1 VYRRSIVDT
10 IGTAL
15 KAFFVVA
22 MAVNLLAWQ
31 HLVLG
36 FDTRSIRMVNP
47 IEIVVAIL
55 ASITIYRALY
65 AFLNDTL
72 FPAMDRVFDA
82 MREKREDRV
91 ACPCGR
97 RHNI

>member
-1 VYRRSIVDT
+1 MDT
-10 IGTAL
+10 IGKVLNAL
-15 KAFFVVA
+15 FVVA

-55 ASITIYRALY
+55 ASITISRALY
-65 AFLNDTL
+65 AFANDTL
-72 FPAMDRVFDA
+72 FPAMDRVFDLIQN
-82 MREKREDRV
+82 RNDKRGCE
-91 ACPCGR
+91 CGKK
-97 RHNI
+97 HTA

>member
-1 VYRRSIVDT
+1 VDT
-10 IGTAL
+10 IGTVLRAL
-15 KAFFVVA
+15 FV
-22 MAVNLLAWQ
+22 AVIAANLLAWQ

-36 FDTRSIRMVNP
+36 FDGRSIQMVNP

-55 ASITIYRALY
+55 AGITVFRAFY
-65 AFLNDTL
+65 AWTHDTL
-72 FPAMDRVFDA
+72 FPAMDRMFEKIDA
-82 MREKREDRV
+82 MRAKREARV

>member
-1 VYRRSIVDT
+1 MDT

-47 IEIVVAIL
+47 VEIVVAIL
-55 ASITIYRALY
+55 ASITIYRAFY
-65 AFLNDTL
+65 AFANDTL
-72 FPAMDRVFDA
+72 FPAMDRMFDFLQN
-82 MREKREDRV
+82 RNDKRGCE
-91 ACPCGR
+91 CGKK
-97 RHNI
+97 HTA